1 MTGNKQNKQ
10 TNEKHSHG
18 HVLINV
24 QERIGAFLV

>member
-1 MTGNKQNKQ
+1 MTGNKQ
-10 TNEKHSHG
+10 TNEKHGHG